1 MAPYPH
7 FISILPNDVETLEC
21 PERSYLRGLCAFS
34 SVVEM
39 VDEKPGFLNCP
50 AHHFLPKQ
58 RGVVQYEYERAFTV
72 TIIRAE
78 N

>member
-21 PERSYLRGLCAFS
+21 PERSYLRGLCTIS

-39 VDEKPGFLNCP
+39 VDEKPGFLGCP

-58 RGVVQYEYERAFTV
+58 RGVV
-72 TIIRAE
+72 
-78 N
+78 